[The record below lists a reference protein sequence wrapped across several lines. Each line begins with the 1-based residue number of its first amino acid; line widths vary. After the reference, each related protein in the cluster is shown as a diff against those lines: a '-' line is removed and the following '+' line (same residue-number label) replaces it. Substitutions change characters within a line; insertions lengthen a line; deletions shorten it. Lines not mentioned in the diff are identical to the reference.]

1 MPASYLEFSGV
12 SIGIYLKWQL
22 ALILSGV
29 STGINFEWQLAINFK
44 CHLELIMQ
52 VF

>member
-1 MPASYLEFSGV
+1 MPASCLELSGV

-29 STGINFEWQLAINFK
+29 SIGINFE